1 MAKYEDYTLEQLREE
16 QLSIS
21 MVIKRELKNLAK
33 VRREIHRR
41 EADVRSAGKNG
52 DGKLSPSANL

>member
-41 EADVRSAGKNG
+41 EADVRAAGKNG